1 MSSAWVASN
10 VSVIK
15 VSRELNNFYDDY
27 MTNTLQA
34 PLSINEHSQ
43 DVMSSEKSEHKEA
56 YYLYFIA
63 SVGILLNCIV
73 VMFMFIR
80 KPLRKMTSGFLIH
93 ACFLDLLKSAYCIP
107 IASNLLTQVKPTD
120 CDFFGASF
128 VIIVTISTF
137 NMVAMVCSE
146 AYTFGEANVG
156 GNSKGTLLCVLFGIA
171 LVYIGSTTLHLGPTL
186 IGGYFEFNPDIGSC
200 SFVLGKQQG
209 YVANVMWIVIST
221 LAMLANVHFIRK
233 LYREIQKNQPNRV
246 SFLVRTSIT
255 VMDNATRSACK
266 LRNIIK
272 DATHRAK
279 MFILNTILFVSCWF
293 PLFLLILIDTNF
305 RVSPKVYQTFSFIAW
320 SHGAIQPLMYICFD
334 RNLNILTKY
343 FYCDK
348 YRYNTDTLA
357 QLMQRRLPPDQSET
371 EPRYTSGTTERDL
384 MMAPQTGYQNPLET
398 ARRQIAVDIIRE
410 HQEMYIE
417 QNSSNHNTDNSDSSN
432 EYQDNS
438 TNQRPD
444 NSVFQTYEEMNEL
457 QLESTA

>member
-1 MSSAWVASN
+1 M
-10 VSVIK
+10 K
-15 VSRELNNFYDDY
+15 VSRELDDFDEDFASY
-27 MTNTLQA
+27 NLYA
-34 PLSINEHSQ
+34 PLSIQ
-43 DVMSSEKSEHKEA
+43 DYTQNVMSSENSEHKEA

-63 SVGILLNCIV
+63 SIGILLNCVV
-73 VMFMFIR
+73 VMFIFIR

-107 IASNLLTQVKPTD
+107 IATNLLTQVKPSD

-128 VIIVTISTF
+128 VIIVTIATF

-156 GNSKGTLLCVLFGIA
+156 GNTKGTLLCVVFGIS

-209 YVANVMWIVIST
+209 YVANVMWIVIMT
-221 LAMLANVHFIRK
+221 LAIFANIHFIRK
-233 LYREIQKNQPNRV
+233 LYKEIQVNQPNRV

-279 MFILNTILFVSCWF
+279 MFILNTIVFAACWF
-293 PLFLLILIDTNF
+293 PLFLLIIIDSNF
-305 RVSPKVYQTFSFIAW
+305 HVSPKVYQTFSFIAW
-320 SHGAIQPLMYICFD
+320 SHGAIQPLVYICFD

-348 YRYNTDTLA
+348 YPYDMDTLA
-357 QLMQRRLPPDQSET
+357 QLMLNRRQATDQSET
-371 EPRYTSGTTERDL
+371 RYTGSNNENDSINNMPVSTVPHPREENRGEVT
-384 MMAPQTGYQNPLET
+384 
-398 ARRQIAVDIIRE
+398 VDIIRE
-410 HQEMYIE
+410 HQELYIE
-417 QNSSNHNTDNSDSSN
+417 QNSSNHSTDNSNAIN
-432 EYQDNS
+432 EYQENS
-438 TNQRPD
+438 TNQMAD
-444 NSVFQTYEEMNEL
+444 SSMFQNYEEMREL
-457 QLESTA
+457 EVESSA

>member
-1 MSSAWVASN
+1 MSALASN
-10 VSVIK
+10 TSKVIK
-15 VSRELNNFYDDY
+15 VSRELDNFEDDLASY
-27 MTNTLQA
+27 NLYV
-34 PLSINEHSQ
+34 PLSIQ
-43 DVMSSEKSEHKEA
+43 DYTQNVMSSEKSEHKEA

-63 SVGILLNCIV
+63 SIGILLNCVV
-73 VMFMFIR
+73 VMFIFIR

-107 IASNLLTQVKPTD
+107 IASNLLTQVKPKD

-128 VIIVTISTF
+128 VIIVTIATF

-156 GNSKGTLLCVLFGIA
+156 GNTKGTLLCVVFGIA

-209 YVANVMWIVIST
+209 YVANVMWIVIMT
-221 LAMLANVHFIRK
+221 LAVFGNIHFIRK
-233 LYREIQKNQPNRV
+233 LYKEIQLNQPNRV

-279 MFILNTILFVSCWF
+279 MFILNTIVFAACWF
-293 PLFLLILIDTNF
+293 PLFLLIVIDSSF
-305 RVSPKVYQTFSFIAW
+305 HVSPKVYQTFSFIAW
-320 SHGAIQPLMYICFD
+320 SHGAIQPLVYICFD

-348 YRYNTDTLA
+348 YPYDMDTLA
-357 QLMQRRLPPDQSET
+357 QLMFNRRQATDQS
-371 EPRYTSGTTERDL
+371 EPRYTGGNTENDSINNMPSSTVHHVREE
-384 MMAPQTGYQNPLET
+384 PRGEVT
-398 ARRQIAVDIIRE
+398 VDIIRE
-410 HQEMYIE
+410 HQELYIE
-417 QNSSNHNTDNSDSSN
+417 QNSSNHNAIN
-432 EYQDNS
+432 EYQENS
-438 TNQRPD
+438 TNQRAD
-444 NSVFQTYEEMNEL
+444 TSMFQNYEEMREL
-457 QLESTA
+457 DLESSA

>member
-1 MSSAWVASN
+1 MSALVSN
-10 VSVIK
+10 GSVIK
-15 VSRELNNFYDDY
+15 VSRELNNLNDEY
-27 MTNTLQA
+27 MTNTVHA
-34 PLSINEHSQ
+34 PLSLHDYSHN
-43 DVMSSEKSEHKEA
+43 VMSSETSDHKEA

-63 SVGILLNCIV
+63 SVGIFLNCVV
-73 VMFMFIR
+73 VMFIFVR

-156 GNSKGTLLCVLFGIA
+156 GNSRGTLLCVVFGIA

-186 IGGYFEFNPDIGSC
+186 IGGYFEFNPEIGSC

-209 YVANVMWIVIST
+209 YVANVMWIVITT
-221 LAMLANVHFIRK
+221 LAMLANIHFIRK
-233 LYREIQKNQPNRV
+233 LYKEIQINQPNRV

-279 MFILNTILFVSCWF
+279 MFILNTIVFVACWF

-305 RVSPKVYQTFSFIAW
+305 RVSPKVYQSFSFIAW
-320 SHGAIQPLMYICFD
+320 SHGAIQPLLYICFD

-348 YRYNTDTLA
+348 YKYDIDTIA
-357 QLMQRRLPPDQSET
+357 QLMLRRQAPDQT
-371 EPRYTSGTTERDL
+371 EPRYAGGTTDNDSIN
-384 MMAPQTGYQNPLET
+384 MPVSAIQNPLEEI
-398 ARRQIAVDIIRE
+398 RGEIAVDIIRE

-417 QNSSNHNTDNSDSSN
+417 QNSSNHNTDNIDAAN

-438 TNQRPD
+438 TNQTVD
-444 NSVFQTYEEMNEL
+444 SALFQNYEEMNEL
-457 QLESTA
+457 EVETSA